1 MARFKYTFAKPAV
14 TGHHWHTLYKAEK
27 VTGIRP
33 LGKSETVH
41 HCNIFFDQELTTQ
54 QEADLEAMMA
64 GDPRGPR
71 FEGLQESGTQ
81 VFVVQDLFDTVEL
94 FEQWFASTGIA
105 GEAMMFFV
113 GDEIHVKFSK
123 LLTNPEKKA
132 VESAFA
138 AAGDWQ
144 A

>member
-1 MARFKYTFAKPAV
+1 MARFKYTYAKPAV

-33 LGKSETVH
+33 LGKSETMH

-54 QEADLEAMMA
+54 QETDLAEMMA
-64 GDPRGPR
+64 GDPRSPS
-71 FEGLQESGTQ
+71 FTGLQETGTQ
-81 VFVVQDLFDTVEL
+81 VFVVQDLFDKVTL

-113 GDEIHVKFSK
+113 GDEIQIKFTK
-123 LLTNPEKKA
+123 LLTQPEKKA
-132 VESAFA
+132 VENAYA